1 MTSTPLLRRA
11 RGAALLLA
19 AAALLTACGSSDD
32 RHETTPPPV
41 VVTPTPPV
49 SAIDAFFALVR
60 ARASQLL
67 DNDEPVEIDS
77 VTATAPETTE
87 PEPLP
92 ST

>member
-1 MTSTPLLRRA
+1 MTSTTLLRRA

-32 RHETTPPPV
+32 KPRDVGTPPVTPPPV
-41 VVTPTPPV
+41 STV
-49 SAIDAFFALVR
+49 DAFFTLVM

-67 DNDEPVEIDS
+67 DNDEPVEIDT
-77 VTATAPETTE
+77 VTVTAPEGSE

-92 ST
+92 AS